1 MGAIFAHFFFSALHF
16 YSFTWACYLPERITT
31 AIDVYDN
38 SDDYDDGEDGMPVGS
53 QTLLPY
59 YYCKCPGCRL
69 DDVVFITR
77 PNNHHPITQY
87 AAGWLAGCTRGL
99 SGNKRNEAN
108 GGRLERESLAQ
119 ELIFAISLTGTYGWG
134 LLYCVS

>member
-1 MGAIFAHFFFSALHF
+1 M
-16 YSFTWACYLPERITT
+16 
-31 AIDVYDN
+31 IDDYDN
-38 SDDYDDGEDGMPVGS
+38 SDVDDDEEDGMPVGS

-77 PNNHHPITQY
+77 PNDHHPVSQY

-99 SGNKRNEAN
+99 SDTATVDQRWMMTLRGP
-108 GGRLERESLAQ
+108 
-119 ELIFAISLTGTYGWG
+119 ELQRCWIDSAF
-134 LLYCVS
+134 VSIARHVKVTHVCHVC